1 MEFVKQDMSVHC
13 LIPYADVTSG
23 MHTVDIGIDA
33 GEPAGSQNGSGLEEQ
48 EGMPPPPS

>member
-1 MEFVKQDMSVHC
+1 MCVHC

-33 GEPAGSQNGSGLEEQ
+33 GGPAGSQKLVLVGVMEHTAAKLHTWRV
-48 EGMPPPPS
+48 